1 MKAGADGGLRIVSF
15 LHQTGGTGK
24 STLAVCTA
32 WGLAAQGARVLL
44 LDTDYQGT
52 SSEWGNRFGA
62 ANGVEVRSQ
71 VQPLVHLQAER
82 FRGAVDWLVIDGPPA
97 LSQMTE
103 SIARAG
109 GRVVIPLRPAL
120 PDVWALP
127 WLAAVLRKQIAG
139 RVPLDP
145 IAVFTQ
151 YRGEDWAPL
160 TRDVEAWGIPV
171 HPRPIPADPAF
182 AQVFAGIPLPPP
194 LLALVLEIVLG
205 EEGGAAAQRV

>member
-1 MKAGADGGLRIVSF
+1 MAAPGLRIVSF
-15 LHQTGGTGK
+15 LHQKGGTGK

-97 LSQMTE
+97 LSEMSE

-127 WLAAVLRKQIAG
+127 WLAVVLRKQMAS

-145 IAVFTQ
+145 VAVFTQ
-151 YRGEDWAPL
+151 HRGEDLAPL
-160 TRDVEAWGIPV
+160 AREVQAWGIPV

-182 AQVFAGIPLPPP
+182 VRVFAGEPLPPP
-194 LLALVLEIVLG
+194 LQALVLEVALG
-205 EEGGAAAQRV
+205 ERRD

>member
-1 MKAGADGGLRIVSF
+1 MTAGASAPRIVSF
-15 LHQTGGTGK
+15 LHQKGGTGK
-24 STLAVCTA
+24 STLAICTA

-62 ANGVEVRSQ
+62 ANRVEVRSQ

-82 FRGAVDWLVIDGPPA
+82 FRGAADWLVIDGPPA
-97 LSQMTE
+97 LSPMTE
-103 SIARAG
+103 SIAQAG

-127 WLAAVLRKQIAG
+127 WLAAILRKQMANG
-139 RVPLDP
+139 APLHP

-151 YRGEDWAPL
+151 HRGEDLAPL
-160 TRDVEAWGIPV
+160 TREVEAWGIPV

-182 AQVFAGIPLPPP
+182 VQVFTGTPLPPP
-194 LLALVLEIVLG
+194 LQALVLEVALG
-205 EEGGAAAQRV
+205 GRQGE